1 MIYESKQYYSYIRL
15 ERDSDTEFSEY
26 IFSVNLVRY
35 GIIKAKQLLGQL
47 NMYEF
52 IILPDP
58 VVFQRYV
65 ESNTIIVMHICW

>member
-1 MIYESKQYYSYIRL
+1 MIYESKQYYTYIRL

-35 GIIKAKQLLGQL
+35 GIIKSKQLLGQL

-58 VVFQRYV
+58 AVFQQYV

>member
-1 MIYESKQYYSYIRL
+1 MIYESKQYYTYIRL
-15 ERDSDTEFSEY
+15 EGDSDTEFSEY

-58 VVFQRYV
+58 AVFQQYV